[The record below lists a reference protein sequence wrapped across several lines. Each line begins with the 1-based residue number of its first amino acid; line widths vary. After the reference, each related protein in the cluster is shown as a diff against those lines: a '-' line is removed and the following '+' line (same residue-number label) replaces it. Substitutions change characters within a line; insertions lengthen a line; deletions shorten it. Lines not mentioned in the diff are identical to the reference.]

1 METLSYLPL
10 KKIFD
15 NIDYD
20 SLMNLLKTP
29 MLRNITLEFYSDPIN
44 FRKLEKKIILDC
56 IREFETS
63 LQTNMFYELM
73 DFFKDRGYVEV
84 FDLPEYKKI
93 SDLYYDEL
101 LNLDIYEG
109 SKISREKVLE
119 LREQDA
125 DPVEVAWLAL
135 KDYEGEEVDGIL
147 EKFEKKY
154 TNLED
159 NHNRKFLKSF
169 FQGPNSYQNVKD
181 YLNAVNKYIQKYLQ
195 GNKYQTRITNFQ
207 NCIKRINKL
216 KYIFKQ

>member
-1 METLSYLPL
+1 
-10 KKIFD
+10 
-15 NIDYD
+15 
-20 SLMNLLKTP
+20 
-29 MLRNITLEFYSDPIN
+29 
-44 FRKLEKKIILDC
+44 
-56 IREFETS
+56 
-63 LQTNMFYELM
+63 MFYELM